1 MSSRIGTGP
10 GRTLTAGYA
19 LFALAATG
27 RSAVQLLG
35 HASRAPLAYSLSA
48 LAAVIYLVATTCLIT
63 GHRAVAVAACA
74 IELAGVITVGA
85 LSYALPE
92 LFPDRTVWS
101 HFGQGY
107 AFLPAVLPVIG
118 LYWLLFVRH
127 VDYEAAASSTR

>member
-1 MSSRIGTGP
+1 MPSRIGTGP

-35 HASRAPLAYSLSA
+35 QPSRAPLAYSLSA

-63 GHRAVAVAACA
+63 GRRAVAMVACA
-74 IELAGVITVGA
+74 VELAGVVSVGV
-85 LSYALPE
+85 LSYLLPD

-107 AFLPAVLPVIG
+107 AYLPAVLPVVG
-118 LYWLLFVRH
+118 LYWLIFVRQ
-127 VDYEAAASSTR
+127 VENEAAAT